1 MVSIRLPSFGFSFM
15 GYKWLVP
22 LLNGGLSRA
31 GCGGEMFPSS
41 GGRTEPGRGFRPEA
55 GVMVP
60 ISKLL
65 WSWAPANAACS
76 SLFSA
81 LLLSPMRPGH
91 ADQESKHSS
100 ISNSLVQPV
109 SCQLVAA
116 GSPVEWELLVLSP
129 SSSVTVYLLSAN
141 HKP

>member
-1 MVSIRLPSFGFSFM
+1 M
-15 GYKWLVP
+15 GYKWLFP

-41 GGRTEPGRGFRPEA
+41 GGRTDPGRGFRPEA

-65 WSWAPANAACS
+65 RSLAPANTACSCS
-76 SLFSA
+76 SLLSA
-81 LLLSPMRPGH
+81 LLLSPMRTGH

-100 ISNSLVQPV
+100 VSNSLGHLV